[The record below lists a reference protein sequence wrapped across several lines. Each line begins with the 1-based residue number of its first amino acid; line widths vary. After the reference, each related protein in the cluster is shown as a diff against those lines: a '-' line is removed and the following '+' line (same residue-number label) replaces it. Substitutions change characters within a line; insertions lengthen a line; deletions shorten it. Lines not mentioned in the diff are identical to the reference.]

1 MNYQN
6 LKCSELKD
14 LLAKK
19 GLPSHGKKNELLERL
34 LKHEQEGGDG
44 SNSNAIDDNV
54 DSKDSGKNKKN
65 ISVNTKEEY
74 NKGGLSKMTNYF
86 KNILS
91 SNNTSTDGSKYY
103 ENNNSKNNMNGNE
116 NKNNTYEEKKKVI
129 PQITFSESNLS
140 TQNTLQKNIISR
152 TEDNLHLS
160 EEKKREMRRKR
171 FGTDSVST
179 PAALESRAKRFC
191 IVTKQME
198 EENKKKRAERFGLNG
213 GNLNDIEM
221 KKKRAERFG
230 VINDHDKLKA
240 RALRFGITQ

>member
-34 LKHEQEGGDG
+34 LKHEKEGGNG
-44 SNSNAIDDNV
+44 SNSNVIDDNV
-54 DSKDSGKNKKN
+54 DSKDSGKNKKS
-65 ISVNTKEEY
+65 ISVNTKDEY
-74 NKGGLSKMTNYF
+74 NKGGLNKMTNYF
-86 KNILS
+86 KNILG
-91 SNNTSTDGSKYY
+91 SNNTSNDGSKYY

-116 NKNNTYEEKKKVI
+116 NKSNTDEEKKVI
-129 PQITFSESNLS
+129 PQITFSESKLS

-152 TEDNLHLS
+152 TEDNLHLT
-160 EEKKREMRRKR
+160 EEKKREIRRKR

-198 EENKKKRAERFGLNG
+198 EENKKKRAERFGLNVA
-213 GNLNDIEM
+213 NLNDIEM

-230 VINDHDKLKA
+230 VINDHEKLKA